1 MTVIKRTG
9 YVSTS
14 KCDAM
19 VAALPELPDA
29 AGKEYRNSDAGGD
42 QVSVYKILRYYS
54 YPETLKTVWK
64 ANIPTEVLNT
74 YLVSTFMKIPATT
87 GILYPTTPSEPSK
100 MNMNIPV
107 RAIGCFLSISL
118 TDGNHLYLNDTKY
131 EVDKGDALLFDGTY
145 TYKTDTMSSDA
156 LWNVN
161 MVPTWKMSTYGA

>member
-9 YVSTS
+9 YLSTNN
-14 KCDAM
+14 CDAM
-19 VAALPELPDA
+19 VAALPILPDA

-131 EVDKGDALLFDGTY
+131 ELDKGDALLFDGTY

>member
-9 YVSTS
+9 YLSTNN
-14 KCDAM
+14 CDAM
-19 VAALPELPDA
+19 VAALPTLPDA

-161 MVPTWKMSTYGA
+161 MVPTWKMSSYGA